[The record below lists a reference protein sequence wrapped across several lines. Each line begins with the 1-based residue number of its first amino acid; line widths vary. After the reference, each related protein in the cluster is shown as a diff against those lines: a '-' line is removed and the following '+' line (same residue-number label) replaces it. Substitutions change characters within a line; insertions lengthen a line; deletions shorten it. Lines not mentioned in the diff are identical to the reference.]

1 MFVSAWEFKGEDQK
15 SEMHKEDL
23 SYENIEVKTRSYK

>member
-1 MFVSAWEFKGEDQK
+1 MFVSAWEHRGENQEPK
-15 SEMHKEDL
+15 MHKEDL